1 MGFTT
6 NISQTGMFVAT
17 NHIYLPGTRVRVEV
31 IDRGKNLVLES
42 VVARALQVPA
52 MFRGLEHQGVGL
64 RFLRLEE
71 LFEELADTEHADGAR
86 ATAAPR
92 EGPPASS
99 GNYRGDPIPTIARG
113 SSGAMAAM
121 APLSVDPFED
131 ESPLRAA
138 IASAASRAVGVP
150 PEPKTAAPQDARPAS
165 AGVAHAPRA
174 ADGMPPAR
182 TKPMSASNGAPPS
195 AKTPRAAAFV
205 VSFATRDLLKTCLA
219 QEVQF
224 GAVFV
229 RHADPPPL
237 GTQLDVELRLEGRAE
252 IAVLP
257 SRVVRRETDD
267 PAKGVGFTAEL
278 LDPNGAVSAVRRLLK

>member
-17 NHIYLPGTRVRVEV
+17 NHIYLPGTRLRVEV
-31 IDRGKNLVLES
+31 VDRGKSLVLES

-71 LFEELADTEHADGAR
+71 LFEELVDTEPGDGAP
-86 ATAAPR
+86 ATALPR

-131 ESPLRAA
+131 ESPLHAA
-138 IASAASRAVGVP
+138 IASAARGAVGAP
-150 PEPKTAAPQDARPAS
+150 PEPRTAAKQDAGPAS
-165 AGVAHAPRA
+165 AGVAHVPRA
-174 ADGMPPAR
+174 ANAMPPAR

-237 GTQLDVELRLEGRAE
+237 GTQLDVEIRLEGRAE

-278 LDPNGAVSAVRRLLK
+278 LDPNGAVSAVRRLLR